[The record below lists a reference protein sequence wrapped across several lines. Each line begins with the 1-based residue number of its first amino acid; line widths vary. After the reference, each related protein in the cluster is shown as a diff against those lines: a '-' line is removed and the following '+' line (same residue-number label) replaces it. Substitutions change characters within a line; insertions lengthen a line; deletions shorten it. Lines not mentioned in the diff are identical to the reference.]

1 MKPCILPW
9 INFST
14 TTFGR
19 PRVCG
24 YSDDATIK
32 LENRRLRNSDI
43 ETEWNNEYFKQI
55 RRDFLADQWPD
66 NCKRCKYVEELD
78 GMSKRLDENSYWHA
92 QYKHLIAQTNPD
104 GSVDYA
110 PPHIDVRTGTTCNLK
125 CIHCGTGASSKWN
138 EDKALIG
145 KYENVQDIQISNKWI
160 DTDHKFWDSLKQTVS
175 TVKRYNFL
183 GGESF
188 ANKRHNE
195 FLTFLTNSGHAH
207 EVRLAYVTNG
217 ILLNKQRM
225 DQLAQFKDVVLRIS
239 LDAIGDPLEF
249 FRFPTQWDVIQSRLA
264 MLNEY
269 AKLENLD
276 IGIQWTCSNV
286 SIFYFKQT
294 YEYVTKNYPNIKFL
308 LCNHV
313 EFPIHMS
320 AQVLPV
326 QLKQQ
331 IKKEWESIDYL
342 KSAEQEWQFYV
353 NHMLELDLWD
363 THKSTLLNYFN
374 DLDALRHTNWRV
386 ALKEMKLD
394 EFM

>member
-78 GMSKRLDENSYWHA
+78 GISKRQDENGYWYA
-92 QYKHLIAQTNPD
+92 RYKHLINKTNAD

-125 CIHCGTGASSKWN
+125 CVHCGTGASSKWR
-138 EDKALIG
+138 EDKLLLDR
-145 KYENVQDIQISNKWI
+145 YENTADHEIDNSWI
-160 DTDHKFWDSLKQTVS
+160 DTDHVFWDKLRENVS

-195 FLTFLTNSGHAH
+195 FLRFLSASGYAH
-207 EVRLAYVTNG
+207 EVHVAYVTNG
-217 ILLNKQRM
+217 ILLNEQRM
-225 DQLAQFKDVVLRIS
+225 NQLTQFKNCILRIS

-249 FRFPTQWDVIQSRLA
+249 FRFPTKWNVIQSRLT

-269 AKLENLD
+269 AKRKNLD

-294 YEYVTKNYPNIKFL
+294 YEYVTQNYPNIKFL

-320 AQVLPV
+320 AQVLPM

-331 IKKEWESIDYL
+331 IKQQWESIDYFPA
-342 KSAEQEWQFYV
+342 AESEWQFYV
-353 NHMLELDLWD
+353 NHMLELDLWEE
-363 THKSTLLNYFN
+363 HKPTLLNYFN
-374 DLDALRHTNWRV
+374 DLDTARRTDWRV